1 MKASVKVLYSNHGRG
16 DREGGQAHGEE
27 AAEKRGKMGMNG
39 LRRYGYKDGWI
50 DRWSARRGVYL
61 SLSESVMHI
70 HTLCLISKVA
80 LPHM

>member
-1 MKASVKVLYSNHGRG
+1 
-16 DREGGQAHGEE
+16 
-27 AAEKRGKMGMNG
+27 MNG
-39 LRRYGYKDGWI
+39 PRRDGYKDGWI